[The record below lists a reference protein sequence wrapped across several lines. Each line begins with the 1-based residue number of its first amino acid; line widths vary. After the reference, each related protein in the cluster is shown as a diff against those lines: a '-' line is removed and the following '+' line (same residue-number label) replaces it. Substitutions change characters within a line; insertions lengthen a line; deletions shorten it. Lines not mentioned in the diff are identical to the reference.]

1 MDEKSKIKHM
11 VYSNVLKSGNR
22 TYFFDVKETRAGD
35 YYLTINESK
44 RFFSENGE
52 IIFKK
57 NKIYLYKEDFQ
68 EFKEILNNVIE
79 FILEKKGKEVI
90 SERHNK
96 NFVSQKDKDQPNK

>member
-1 MDEKSKIKHM
+1 MDEKSNIKHM

-35 YYLTINESK
+35 YFLTINESK

-52 IIFKK
+52 IIYKK
-57 NKIYLYKEDFQ
+57 NKIYLYKEDFK
-68 EFKEILNNVIE
+68 EFQEILNNVIE

-96 NFVSQKDKDQPNK
+96 NFVSPKDKTNSN